1 MLIMSAIIF
10 NKTYHR
16 TIKNFAFDDL
26 SQETLIKHYK
36 DGRHFAPLMEQI
48 LALDF
53 NLTHVEGCKDH
64 DLVDSSNPEIRFD
77 EKTFTKGGC
86 RFMPSNMIGQGRT
99 FDEAVFHE
107 KAKKLNYVICSN
119 VNFPEITIRFVKGLD
134 LIALYPKGEIKD
146 HNKFF
151 AL

>member
-1 MLIMSAIIF
+1 MPTIVF
-10 NKTYHR
+10 DKTFHR
-16 TIKNFAFDDL
+16 TIKNFTFDDL
-26 SQETLIKHYK
+26 SQEKLVKHYK

-64 DLVDSSNPEIRFD
+64 DLVDPSNPDMRFD

-99 FDEAVFHE
+99 YDETVFHE

-119 VNFPEITIRFVKGLD
+119 VNFPEVKIRFVKGTD

-146 HNKFF
+146 HEAFF